1 MLRIS
6 NLKLNI
12 SEDKSL
18 LEKKIIKK
26 LKIKKDEIIEYEIYK
41 ESIDA
46 RKNDINFIYTIDI
59 KLMDENKI
67 LSNKKIKDVKEA
79 LEYKYEDVKEGSL
92 NLENKPVVVGFGPA
106 GLFCALMLSYRGYKP
121 IVLEQGEDVDNRSK
135 TVERFLKEGK
145 LNEFS
150 NVQFGEGGAG
160 TFSDGKLTSRS
171 KDKRGIKVLDEFVKA
186 NAPKEILYKAKPHI
200 GTDILKNVVKT
211 MRKTIIENGGQII
224 FNSKVKDFKIED
236 NKIKGV
242 YYNEEFINTDTLVLA
257 TGHSCRD
264 IYKKLYERNFELIQ
278 KPLAIGLRIEHPQI
292 LINKS
297 QYKEH
302 FDNEKL
308 SSAEY
313 HLTYKT
319 KDEKRSVYTFCMCPG
334 GVVINST
341 SSKECLVVNGMSEH
355 KRDKE
360 NANSA
365 LLVNIKTSDF
375 NSENP
380 LAGIYFQEEFENK
393 AFILG
398 GSNYNVPV
406 QRVKDF
412 IDGVE
417 SKELGNVKPTVTP
430 NYKLTNLKDCLP
442 DFVYNSLKEGI
453 INLDE
458 KLKGFALEDAILTG
472 IETRSSSPI
481 RIKRDNESLESTNI
495 KNFYPCGEG
504 AGYAGGIISSAIDG
518 IKIAEK
524 IISKYKPID

>member
-12 SEDKSL
+12 NEEKSS
-18 LEKKIIKK
+18 LEEKIIKK
-26 LKIKKDEIIEYEIYK
+26 LKIRKDEIIEYSIYK

-46 RKNDINFIYTIDI
+46 RKNDINFIYTIDV
-59 KLMDENKI
+59 KLRNEKKI
-67 LSNKKIKDVKEA
+67 LSNKKIKDVKES
-79 LEYKYEDVKEGSL
+79 LKYEYEDVKAGNE
-92 NLENKPVVVGFGPA
+92 NLENRPVIVGFGPA

-135 TVERFLKEGK
+135 TVEKFLKEGK
-145 LNEFS
+145 LNEYS

-171 KDKRGIKVLDEFVKA
+171 KDKRVLKVLQEFVKG

-200 GTDILKNVVKT
+200 GTDILKNVVKNI
-211 MRKTIIENGGQII
+211 RKTIIDNGGQII

-242 YYNEEFINTDTLVLA
+242 YYNDEFIKTNTVVLA

-278 KPLAIGLRIEHPQI
+278 KPFAIGLRIEHPQI

-297 QYKEH
+297 QYKEY
-302 FDNEKL
+302 FDNKNL

-341 SSKECLVVNGMSEH
+341 SSKERLVVNGMSEH

-365 LLVNIKTSDF
+365 LLVNIKPSDF
-375 NSENP
+375 SSTNP
-380 LAGIYFQEEFENK
+380 LSGIDFQEEFEKK
-393 AFILG
+393 AFVLG

-412 IDGVE
+412 INGVKSE
-417 SKELGNVKPTVTP
+417 KIGSIKPTVTP
-430 NYKLTNLKDCLP
+430 DYTLTNLKECLP
-442 DFVYNSLKEGI
+442 DFVYEALKEGI
-453 INLDE
+453 INLDT

-472 IETRSSSPI
+472 VETRSSSPI
-481 RIKRDNESLESTNI
+481 RIKRSAESLESTNI

-504 AGYAGGIISSAIDG
+504 AGYSGGIISSAIDG